1 MNRDQMMQ
9 LAQLA
14 LVTRDPDLMAKAVQE
29 LMAARQPE
37 PLPLFDAP
45 QPAVADAGVSAAS
58 LAAALDNLPPLV
70 AKQAPVQ
77 RVELEVVVPK
87 AEQQANASPYKFG
100 PNATPHMWAQ
110 ETCRL
115 WHKAYGGR
123 WMSNSE
129 AFGAN
134 ATLRSGGLLF
144 SIQSLVKPTPEMSQR
159 AIGRILWQ
167 RMESLKPKGWL
178 VQERVRMCS
187 GYTVT
192 EHSIVPNGDRA

>member
-45 QPAVADAGVSAAS
+45 QPAVSDAGVSAAS

-77 RVELEVVVPK
+77 RVELEAIVPK
-87 AEQQANASPYKFG
+87 ASKVLPDLTPESIAGQACK
-100 PNATPHMWAQ
+100 
-110 ETCRL
+110 L
-115 WHKAYGGR
+115 WHKLYGAR
-123 WMSNSE
+123 WMSNTA

-134 ATLRSGGLLF
+134 APWVAMNLRDIIDCLTAA
-144 SIQSLVKPTPEMSQR
+144 TPDMSQR
-159 AIGRILWQ
+159 AIGKVFWERIEQ
-167 RMESLKPKGWL
+167 IKPKGWL
-178 VQERVRMCS
+178 VQERIRQCD
-187 GYTVT
+187 GYSVT

>member
-87 AEQQANASPYKFG
+87 AEQHAWDKTPEAIAGQAC
-100 PNATPHMWAQ
+100 Q
-110 ETCRL
+110 L
-115 WHKAYGGR
+115 WHKLYGGR
-123 WMSNSE
+123 WMSNTA

-134 ATLRSGGLLF
+134 APWVAMNLRSVIVQLTGDKQDVSMRTLGKLF
-144 SIQSLVKPTPEMSQR
+144 WE
-159 AIGRILWQ
+159 RIEQ
-167 RMESLKPKGWL
+167 IKPKGWL
-178 VQERVRMCS
+178 VQERIRQCD
-187 GYTVT
+187 GYSVT
-192 EHSIVPNGDRA
+192 EHSITPNGDRA